1 MMKLSV
7 ITINYNDREG
17 LKRTV
22 DSVLAQ
28 DFRDFEWIVIDGGST
43 DGSVEVIENTVKLLS
58 EEGERSSLVSFWCS
72 EPDRGIYNAMNK
84 GIMHA
89 RGEYVNFLNS
99 GDTYHDSGV
108 LSAVFAFDIPYNSG
122 VVYCDYYDILENGT
136 VFPQR
141 LPEVLDLA
149 FLMRRPINHQ
159 SAFIRCEIFSDGL
172 YDESYRIVA
181 DGKAFLKWMVQGVE
195 YFHIPVFVAD
205 FHMGGVH
212 NLKAELTNVERKRM
226 VDETVPQA
234 LQQVVRELEAQRQVW
249 VDYPV
254 LRDVLDIYQSNRGKR
269 KFITL
274 LVRVLNMF

>member
-1 MMKLSV
+1 MKLSI
-7 ITINYNDREG
+7 ITINFNDREG
-17 LKRTV
+17 LQHTV

-43 DGSVEVIENTVKLLS
+43 DGSEEVIENTVTRLS
-58 EEGERSSLVSFWCS
+58 EDEERTGLISFWCS
-72 EPDRGIYNAMNK
+72 EPDGGIYHAMNK

-89 RGEYVNFLNS
+89 RGEYLNFLNS

-108 LSAVFAFDIPYNSG
+108 LSAVFAYDFPCSSG
-122 VVYCDYYDILENGT
+122 VVYCDYYDILGDGT

-159 SAFIRCEIFSDGL
+159 SAFIRRELFSIDL

-195 YFHIPVFVAD
+195 YFHLPVFVAD
-205 FHMGGVH
+205 FQMGGAH
-212 NLKAELTNVERKRM
+212 NRNVELTKAERKRM

-234 LQQVVRELEAQRQVW
+234 LQQVVRELEVQRQVW
-249 VDYPV
+249 MDFPV
-254 LRDVLDIYQSNRGKR
+254 LKDVLDIYRTGRVKR

-274 LVRVLNMF
+274 LVRVLNLF

>member
-1 MMKLSV
+1 MKLSI
-7 ITINYNDREG
+7 ITINFNDREG
-17 LKRTV
+17 LQRTV

-28 DFRDFEWIVIDGGST
+28 DFLDFEWIVIDGGST
-43 DGSVEVIENTVKLLS
+43 DGSVEVIKNTLTRLS
-58 EEGERSSLVSFWCS
+58 EDEERSCLISFWCS
-72 EPDRGIYNAMNK
+72 EPDGGIYHAMNK

-89 RGEYVNFLNS
+89 HGEYLNFLNS

-108 LSAVFAFDIPYNSG
+108 LSVVFACDIPSG
-122 VVYCDYYDILENGT
+122 CGVAYGNYYDISEDGSIL
-136 VFPQR
+136 PQC
-141 LPEVLDLA
+141 LPEMLDLA

-159 SAFIRCEIFSDGL
+159 SAFIRRELFSIDL
-172 YDESYRIVA
+172 YDENYRIVA

-195 YFHIPVFVAD
+195 FFHIPVFVAD
-205 FHMGGVH
+205 FQMGGAH
-212 NLKAELTNVERKRM
+212 NRNAELTKAERKRM

-254 LRDVLDIYQSNRGKR
+254 LRDVLDIYRRGRVKR

-274 LVRVLNMF
+274 LVRVLKLF

>member
-1 MMKLSV
+1 MKLSV

-43 DGSVEVIENTVKLLS
+43 DGSVEVIENTVTRLS
-58 EEGERSSLVSFWCS
+58 EDEYRSGLISFWCS

-89 RGEYVNFLNS
+89 RGEYLNFLNS

-108 LSAVFAFDIPYNSG
+108 LSAVFAYDIPCSSG
-122 VVYCDYYDILENGT
+122 VVYCDYYDILEDGSLLS
-136 VFPQR
+136 QR

-159 SAFIRCEIFSDGL
+159 SAFIRRELFSIDL

-195 YFHIPVFVAD
+195 YFHLPVFVAD
-205 FHMGGVH
+205 FQMGGAH
-212 NLKAELTNVERKRM
+212 NRNVELTKAERKRM

-234 LQQVVRELEAQRQVW
+234 LQQVVRELEVQRQVW
-249 VDYPV
+249 MAFPV
-254 LRDVLDIYQSNRGKR
+254 LKDVLDIYRTGRVKR

-274 LVRVLNMF
+274 LVRVLNLF

>member
-1 MMKLSV
+1 MKLSI
-7 ITINYNDREG
+7 ITINFNDREG
-17 LKRTV
+17 LQHTV

-43 DGSVEVIENTVKLLS
+43 DGSEEVIENTVTRLS
-58 EEGERSSLVSFWCS
+58 EDEERTGLISFWCS
-72 EPDRGIYNAMNK
+72 EPDGGIYHAMNK

-89 RGEYVNFLNS
+89 RGEYLNFLNS

-108 LSAVFAFDIPYNSG
+108 LSAVFAYDFPCSSG
-122 VVYCDYYDILENGT
+122 VVYCDYYDILEDGA

-159 SAFIRCEIFSDGL
+159 SAFIRRELFSIDL

-195 YFHIPVFVAD
+195 YFHLPVFVAD
-205 FHMGGVH
+205 FQMGGAH
-212 NLKAELTNVERKRM
+212 NRNVELTKAERKRM

-234 LQQVVRELEAQRQVW
+234 LQQVVRELEVQRQVW
-249 VDYPV
+249 MDFPV
-254 LRDVLDIYQSNRGKR
+254 LKDVLDIYRTGRVKR

-274 LVRVLNMF
+274 LVRVLNLF